1 MISPPNRS
9 SGGFC
14 HRGIIRPGIVD
25 RLSVPDGTGRT
36 GVAGQLMSVT
46 DNLPAGLD
54 PRILGAVDDISAM
67 PVVVGAVGQ
76 VVADRLKVELID
88 TCFFRIIKD

>member
-1 MISPPNRS
+1 
-9 SGGFC
+9 
-14 HRGIIRPGIVD
+14 
-25 RLSVPDGTGRT
+25 
-36 GVAGQLMSVT
+36 MSVT